1 MAQKYSGGMPLAFFL
16 LVSQALNSPSPAPER
31 LRVKP
36 VVDHRIEYRM
46 EFTIDMAEG
55 EQKDRVVAN
64 FLLAERVL
72 RVDGDRITLRRF
84 AVPKSVVGT
93 GKGGEEMAKLYRVAA
108 QGTYI
113 MVTDHRSQ
121 TLSIGDGRNSVAGN
135 TIDVALPEAPVSSG
149 SSWEGMYGA
158 NREVK
163 LRYTLR
169 GIANVGERRVALI
182 DLSQPEVLP
191 NGYRLEPES
200 LFALDLADGR
210 WLRSRAGVLAQAE
223 GRNMRVHYEISRT
236 GAPDWPTILAAFPIK
251 G

>member
-1 MAQKYSGGMPLAFFL
+1 MPLAFFL
-16 LVSQALNSPSPAPER
+16 LASQALNSQSPAPEL

-55 EQKDRVVAN
+55 DQKDRVVAN

-93 GKGGEEMAKLYRVAA
+93 GKGGEEMARLYRAA
-108 QGTYI
+108 ARGTYI
-113 MVTDHRSQ
+113 MVTDHRSH

-135 TIDVALPEAPVSSG
+135 TIDVALPEAPVSPG

-158 NREVK
+158 NGEVK

-169 GIANVGERRVALI
+169 GIAAVGDRRVALI
-182 DLSQPEVLP
+182 DLTQPEVLP
-191 NGYRLEPES
+191 NGFLLESES
-200 LFALDLADGR
+200 RFALDLADGR
-210 WLRSRAGVLAQAE
+210 WLRSRAGISAKAE
-223 GRNMRVHYEISRT
+223 GRDLNVHYEISRT
-236 GAPDWPTILAAFPIK
+236 GAPGWSTILAAFPEK